1 MKWDAKN
8 LSSTTV
14 CGWSNDDAIK
24 KMVRVYDNDNITIAK
39 RLNVR
44 FSLSE
49 VEEKMRRRNLLPI
62 SYTIIFY
69 GSLPAPEPSI
79 DCSFLLTKEGAVDE
93 FKVMLGS
100 NCLIHAVIE

>member
-14 CGWSNDDAIK
+14 CGFNGWSNDDAIK

-39 RLNVR
+39 RLNVW

-49 VEEKMRRRNLLPI
+49 VEKKNE
-62 SYTIIFY
+62 T
-69 GSLPAPEPSI
+69 
-79 DCSFLLTKEGAVDE
+79 
-93 FKVMLGS
+93 
-100 NCLIHAVIE
+100 